1 MTIETIVEMVN
12 HSQIKQPRF
21 LNERRI
27 KHETINEQMV
37 IQSRICTAFILSIR
51 LTLRFSRHR
60 LENLFGFTTGECMW
74 KVNKA
79 RFFNSS

>member
-12 HSQIKQPRF
+12 YSQIKQPGF

-37 IQSRICTAFILSIR
+37 IQSRICTAFILSI
-51 LTLRFSRHR
+51 TY
-60 LENLFGFTTGECMW
+60 
-74 KVNKA
+74 
-79 RFFNSS
+79 